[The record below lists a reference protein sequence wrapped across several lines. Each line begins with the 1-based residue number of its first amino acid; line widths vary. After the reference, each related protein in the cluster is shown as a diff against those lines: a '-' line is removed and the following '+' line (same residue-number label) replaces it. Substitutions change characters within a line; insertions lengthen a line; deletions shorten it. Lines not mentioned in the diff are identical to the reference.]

1 MDSRKARA
9 IIQQIYDTMHM
20 ARWTFGFAMIAYFIV
35 FIVPRIS
42 EARAKAESQQILE
55 ILAESRFYCEK
66 WNMREGT
73 HEYTQ
78 CALDLQEIRAK
89 IAKRITDDMDF

>member
-1 MDSRKARA
+1 
-9 IIQQIYDTMHM
+9 
-20 ARWTFGFAMIAYFIV
+20 
-35 FIVPRIS
+35 
-42 EARAKAESQQILE
+42 
-55 ILAESRFYCEK
+55 
-66 WNMREGT
+66 MREGT

>member
-42 EARAKAESQQILE
+42 EARAKAESQQIL
-55 ILAESRFYCEK
+55 
-66 WNMREGT
+66 
-73 HEYTQ
+73 
-78 CALDLQEIRAK
+78 
-89 IAKRITDDMDF
+89 